1 MRAKLVEFGI
11 DPDTLRPVATSFG
24 PSARRGRLTTAAS
37 ESEAGATPESM
48 RTFSVVLAA
57 VVAATAMAGKFHDSS
72 RPCFRK
78 SEARDEVITGP
89 RMHEALDMSAVPT
102 SLDWRVQLQS
112 MGGSISAARQQHQ
125 PHYCGAC
132 WAFAATSA
140 MSDRL
145 RISARGA
152 YPEIDIAPQV
162 VLDCDN
168 YDDGCYGGDPTTAYK
183 FIHENNVTS
192 ETCNLYMAQGH
203 YKTGRTCTSSSY
215 CYTCSPSTGCAPVA
229 KYDAH
234 HIDQYGSISGET
246 QMIAEL
252 QRGPITCGVAVT
264 AGFEDYRGGI
274 FTDPTNSTNIEH
286 SISVVGYGEEKGQKY
301 WIGRNSWGT
310 WWGEARGFFRIARGS
325 ANGKGNLCIEC
336 DCQFGVPT
344 GFKPPSPLPLKE
356 GVIAPELTEVVVDVE
371 AEVSDKATFAWD
383 APAAAPATGVYHDE
397 SRPGV
402 VAASTV
408 ESVVTG
414 PTGWQMPGA
423 VPDAFDWRNV
433 KGTDF
438 TTWNKNQHIPVY
450 CGSCWAQGTTSAL
463 SDRITIALNNP
474 AVAQINLATQVIVN
488 CRAGGSC
495 QGGDPMGVYE
505 WGHNNGIPD
514 QTCQAYTA
522 TNGDGQCTAQEVC
535 QVCAPSNSSFS
546 PGSCK
551 AVTSYPTWKVGDYY
565 QIPNDV
571 EKIKAEIYNKGPIS
585 CGVDVTARFEAYTG
599 GILSDPVAF
608 PQIDHEISLAG
619 YGVDQATGKT
629 YFILRNSWGTPW
641 GEEGWMRIDSD
652 SNGVS
657 TACSAGVPIITNE
670 QRRALGL

>member
-1 MRAKLVEFGI
+1 
-11 DPDTLRPVATSFG
+11 
-24 PSARRGRLTTAAS
+24 
-37 ESEAGATPESM
+37 
-48 RTFSVVLAA
+48 
-57 VVAATAMAGKFHDSS
+57 
-72 RPCFRK
+72 
-78 SEARDEVITGP
+78 
-89 RMHEALDMSAVPT
+89 
-102 SLDWRVQLQS
+102 
-112 MGGSISAARQQHQ
+112 
-125 PHYCGAC
+125 
-132 WAFAATSA
+132 

-629 YFILRNSWGTPW
+629 YFILRNSWGTVRP
-641 GEEGWMRIDSD
+641 
-652 SNGVS
+652 
-657 TACSAGVPIITNE
+657 
-670 QRRALGL
+670 RRALPPVPASRGCLRVLPAAQSACRVAAARAPAACRPATVKPWFAAAAPPVLVSRSPGERRAGCASTRTATVSAPPALPACPSSPTSSAAPSGSEHLSQRQRVWLPCEARLRASRRACHSSAAYGSCILSALAARGRRRA

>member
-1 MRAKLVEFGI
+1 
-11 DPDTLRPVATSFG
+11 
-24 PSARRGRLTTAAS
+24 
-37 ESEAGATPESM
+37 M

-112 MGGSISAARQQHQ
+112 MGGSISAARQQVS
-125 PHYCGAC
+125 PLLKSRSTSPSEFAARPDVPPAALRPAAASYCGAC

-356 GVIAPELTEVVVDVE
+356 GVIAPELTECSLRE
-371 AEVSDKATFAWD
+371 LHPISPGRAR
-383 APAAAPATGVYHDE
+383 APTCLSVPLRFCPACDLAIKLRAGAPLA
-397 SRPGV
+397 RPLVAPHAMIDQAKTRQTRGRSSGIGRQCDCTENSALV
-402 VAASTV
+402 VARC
-408 ESVVTG
+408 
-414 PTGWQMPGA
+414 
-423 VPDAFDWRNV
+423 AFGRRPNER
-433 KGTDF
+433 T
-438 TTWNKNQHIPVY
+438 NE
-450 CGSCWAQGTTSAL
+450 
-463 SDRITIALNNP
+463 
-474 AVAQINLATQVIVN
+474 QVRK
-488 CRAGGSC
+488 RAGGTNALRAQRGAVVADGSSVGFVRRAALLDFRPARASAANPEPPGRSGAVDTPC
-495 QGGDPMGVYE
+495 VPRQRLGV
-505 WGHNNGIPD
+505 
-514 QTCQAYTA
+514 
-522 TNGDGQCTAQEVC
+522 EVL
-535 QVCAPSNSSFS
+535 
-546 PGSCK
+546 
-551 AVTSYPTWKVGDYY
+551 
-565 QIPNDV
+565 
-571 EKIKAEIYNKGPIS
+571 GPE
-585 CGVDVTARFEAYTG
+585 VR
-599 GILSDPVAF
+599 
-608 PQIDHEISLAG
+608 QWH
-619 YGVDQATGKT
+619 
-629 YFILRNSWGTPW
+629 
-641 GEEGWMRIDSD
+641 
-652 SNGVS
+652 
-657 TACSAGVPIITNE
+657 NE
-670 QRRALGL
+670 QKSERECLC